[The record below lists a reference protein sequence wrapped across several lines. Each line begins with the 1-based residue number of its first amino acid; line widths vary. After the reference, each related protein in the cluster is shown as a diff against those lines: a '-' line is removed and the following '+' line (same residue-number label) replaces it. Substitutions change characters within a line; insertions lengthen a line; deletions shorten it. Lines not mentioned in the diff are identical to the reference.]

1 MPRILGRLA
10 GLSAV
15 FGCMGLP
22 FAAQPAGGDE
32 GPNPT
37 ISMNGTRGLVY
48 VQSAETMGAG
58 RLSFSLGGN
67 WYKQQADTILLAP
80 NPGAN
85 VFSGTLAFSFGV
97 SPWFDVFLLGSGFG
111 IENYDSSLGAGIGS
125 IQAGVVGALPLPEE
139 SPIHLGAQVSVI
151 GGTSANQIDANGIDG
166 YDYFET
172 RTGYDFTGRLLES
185 VVLGKE
191 ALSFKIHLNEGA
203 VFSLQSGK
211 DPQMLLGFGLQGNV
225 HSILV
230 LGLEVNSRTF
240 FKAIELATDPLW
252 VTPSITF
259 RTPYYMNFV
268 IGGDISLSQKRTSPD
283 PLRSLEQ
290 YRVFGAIDFT
300 FDLLAGKRKAER
312 DAKAQAE
319 REASETQK
327 KTALEKE
334 EQAKKEAGLRAAND
348 SLARKMK
355 ADSITAAKQRDT
367 EKRRADSLAQ
377 KAVQD
382 SIALAETKKH
392 LQDEMSKRSDVEKQL
407 LSTGLLILD
416 AVYFESGRTE
426 ISINSKP
433 YLNIIGKMLLKYP
446 KLQIE
451 IGGYTDNIGGYEAN
465 KRLSYARAES
475 VRQYLVQVAPELATH
490 LTANGYG
497 PDNPKA
503 DNRSAAGRK
512 QNRRVEMQVMN
523 KDALREY
530 NP

>member
-1 MPRILGRLA
+1 MPRILSRSI
-10 GLSAV
+10 GLVAV
-15 FGCMGLP
+15 FGFLGMP
-22 FAAQPAGGDE
+22 FAAQAAGDE

-37 ISMNGTRGLVY
+37 ISMNGTRGMMY

-58 RLSFSLGGN
+58 RLSFSIGGN

-172 RTGYDFTGRLLES
+172 RTGYDFMGRLLES

-203 VFSLQSGK
+203 VFSLQSGRE
-211 DPQMLLGFGLQGNV
+211 PQMLLGFGLQGNV

-240 FKAIELATDPLW
+240 FKAINLATDPLW
-252 VTPSITF
+252 VTPSVTF

-268 IGGDISLSQKRTSPD
+268 IGGDISLSQERTSPD

-290 YRVFGAIDFT
+290 YRIFGAIDFT
-300 FDLLAGKRKAER
+300 FDLLSGKRKAER
-312 DAKAQAE
+312 DAKAEAE
-319 REASETQK
+319 RKA
-327 KTALEKE
+327 ALEKE
-334 EQAKKEAGLRAAND
+334 EQAKKEAGLKAAND

-355 ADSITAAKQRDT
+355 ADSVAAVRQRDL

-382 SIALAETKKH
+382 SIVLADTKKR

-416 AVYFESGRTE
+416 AVYFESGKTE

-451 IGGYTDNIGGYEAN
+451 IGGHTDNLGGYETN
-465 KRLSYARAES
+465 KRLSFARAES
-475 VRQYLVQVAPELATH
+475 VRQYLVQVAPDLATH

-497 PDNPKA
+497 PDMPKA
-503 DNRSAAGRK
+503 DNRTAAGRK

-523 KDALREY
+523 KDVLKEY